1 MSINGNIIRI
11 RGIMTLHHTHT
22 LRLFSI
28 KDGGFWVKL
37 EVLNIPWNESL
48 LDFNTEYFDK
58 AKLLIE
64 KTVSKYIKFYYL

>member
-1 MSINGNIIRI
+1 MYKKRYIA
-11 RGIMTLHHTHT
+11 LPHTHT
-22 LRLFSI
+22 LRLFFI

-37 EVLNIPWNESL
+37 EILNIPWNESL

-64 KTVSKYIKFYYL
+64 KTVRKYMKFDYL

>member
-1 MSINGNIIRI
+1 MSINYYKNKRYNDIASYSYIK
-11 RGIMTLHHTHT
+11 T
-22 LRLFSI
+22 FFI